1 MFGGRFDHTIDD
13 KGRVSIPAQVREAL
27 ARDNQ
32 ETVFVTN
39 WVAEHQRCLA
49 VFPPANWTKL
59 VGKASQRASLESSM
73 QAFQMFFI
81 GGAHEVQVDRQ
92 GRILIPP
99 RLREYAHLGRDVT
112 FSAMLDHFQLWD
124 KSVLTEVL
132 GKVERQ
138 FLEDS
143 ELIGKLNL

>member
-13 KGRVSIPAQVREAL
+13 KGRVSIPTQVREAL
-27 ARDNQ
+27 ARDNKD
-32 ETVFVTN
+32 TVFVTN
-39 WVAEHQRCLA
+39 WAAERQRCLA
-49 VFPPANWTKL
+49 VFPPADWIRL
-59 VGKASQRASLESSM
+59 VGRASQHTSLEANM
-73 QAFQMFFI
+73 QAFQMFLV

-112 FSAMLDHFQLWD
+112 FSAMIDHFQLWD
-124 KSVLTEVL
+124 KVTLEQVL
-132 GKVERQ
+132 GKVEQ
-138 FLEDS
+138 QIFENP